1 MKKLLAFTCIIAISC
16 GLYSQES
23 INKAQFIEKVWDFEN
38 YKDAIKLKSKVPVI
52 LDFYADWCRPCKMLE
67 PELTAL
73 QKDYK
78 GKLIIYRINVDKERN
93 LAALFQAS
101 SLPTIFF
108 IDKSGTATYV
118 RGYRTKE
125 ELKQMVDTYLIT
137 AKKAK

>member
-1 MKKLLAFTCIIAISC
+1 
-16 GLYSQES
+16 
-23 INKAQFIEKVWDFEN
+23 
-38 YKDAIKLKSKVPVI
+38 
-52 LDFYADWCRPCKMLE
+52 MLE

>member
-38 YKDAIKLKSKVPVI
+38 DKDAIKLKSKVPVI

-78 GKLIIYRINVDKERN
+78 GKLLWKEDKDDKNPPLYYFSKMVPARG
-93 LAALFQAS
+93 L
-101 SLPTIFF
+101 TDF
-108 IDKSGTATYV
+108 IDFFGDHA
-118 RGYRTKE
+118 
-125 ELKQMVDTYLIT
+125 KQIR
-137 AKKAK
+137 